1 MSIATKTTYLAKC
14 DYPDCHMAYDLWGS
28 SREGVIDEITD
39 DEEWLCLFTRD
50 NQPRFF
56 CPLHILRHLPLLRVP
71 AGGREASRNG
81 RPDMVTLDPPP
92 DLVEIA
98 EDLDAM
104 RTAEAVSL
112 LFILFCRDPQFRRSL
127 YKLDPVLFRRFT
139 NGEVWL

>member
-1 MSIATKTTYLAKC
+1 MNKTIRYVECAHC
-14 DYPDCHMAYDLWGS
+14 GERVGAYHG
-28 SREGVIDEITD
+28 
-39 DEEWLCLFTRD
+39 WL
-50 NQPRFF
+50 
-56 CPLHILRHLPLLRVP
+56 
-71 AGGREASRNG
+71 G
-81 RPDMVTLDPPP
+81 MVTLDPPP